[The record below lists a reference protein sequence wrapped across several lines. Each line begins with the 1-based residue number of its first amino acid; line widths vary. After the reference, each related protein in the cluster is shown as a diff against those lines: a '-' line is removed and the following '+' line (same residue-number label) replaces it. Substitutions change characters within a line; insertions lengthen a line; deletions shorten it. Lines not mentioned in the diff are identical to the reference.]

1 MIQLLRRASKKEA
14 TPSKIEDEDIKHI
27 PIRKESSVIIVLS
40 GLALALAVSALCNLI
55 LVANNRS
62 LAVKKS
68 IYVQQPDGYTGVAR
82 EFDQTHREAE
92 VIKKTATTWMQLSF
106 EWDSQVPGADYTDKG
121 VKVGKQV
128 VPTKTYLASFLMEPG
143 FREEFLTLLGR
154 DIVPQTVFSGNHQS
168 IVRFYSVSEPR
179 QVAAAKW
186 EVDIVATRVD
196 RNANGEIAE
205 IPLNRTI
212 TLKAIPPIEPTLGEE
227 EPLAWRR
234 KVYSLSTNGLI
245 ITEVSPLKIKS

>member
-1 MIQLLRRASKKEA
+1 MIQLLRRAPKKETA
-14 TPSKIEDEDIKHI
+14 SSQAEDIKHI
-27 PIRKESSVIIVLS
+27 PIRKESSVIVVLS
-40 GLALALAVSALCNLI
+40 GLVLALAVSALCNLVLI
-55 LVANNRS
+55 ANNRS

-68 IYVQQPDGYTGVAR
+68 VYVQQPDGYTGIAQ

-121 VKVGKQV
+121 IKVGKQI

-234 KVYSLSTNGLI
+234 KVYSLSTNGLM
-245 ITEVSPLKIKS
+245 ITEVIPLKIKS

>member
-1 MIQLLRRASKKEA
+1 MIQLLRRAPKKETA
-14 TPSKIEDEDIKHI
+14 SSQTEDIKHI
-27 PIRKESSVIIVLS
+27 PIRKESSVIVVLS
-40 GLALALAVSALCNLI
+40 GLVLALAVSALCNLVLI
-55 LVANNRS
+55 ANNRS

-68 IYVQQPDGYTGVAR
+68 VYVQQPDGYTGIAQ

-121 VKVGKQV
+121 IKVGKQI
-128 VPTKTYLASFLMEPG
+128 VPTKAYLASFLMEPG

-154 DIVPQTVFSGNHQS
+154 DIVPQTVFSGSHQS

-179 QVAAAKW
+179 QVATAKW

-234 KVYSLSTNGLI
+234 KVYSLSTNGLT
-245 ITEVSPLKIKS
+245 ITEVIPLKIKS

>member
-1 MIQLLRRASKKEA
+1 MIQLLRRTRQKETLAS
-14 TPSKIEDEDIKHI
+14 TTEDIKHI
-27 PIRKESSVIIVLS
+27 PIRKESSVIVVLS
-40 GLALALAVSALCNLI
+40 GLALALAVSALCNLVLI
-55 LVANNRS
+55 ANNRS

-68 IYVQQPDGYTGVAR
+68 VYVQQPDGYTGIAQ

-92 VIKKTATTWMQLSF
+92 VIKKTATTWMQMSF
-106 EWDSQVPGADYTDKG
+106 EWDSQIPGADYTDKG
-121 VKVGKQV
+121 IKVGKQT

-154 DIVPQTVFSGNHQS
+154 DVLPQTVFSGNHQS
-168 IVRFYSVSEPR
+168 VVRFYSVSEPR
-179 QVAAAKW
+179 QVASAKW

-196 RNANGEIAE
+196 RSANGEIGE

-212 TLKAIPPIEPTLGEE
+212 ALKAVPPIEPSLGEE

-234 KVYSLSTNGLI
+234 KVYSLSTNGLM
-245 ITEVSPLKIKS
+245 ITEVTPLTLKP

>member
-1 MIQLLRRASKKEA
+1 MIQLLRRAPKKETA
-14 TPSKIEDEDIKHI
+14 SSQAEDIKHI
-27 PIRKESSVIIVLS
+27 PIRKESSVIVVLS
-40 GLALALAVSALCNLI
+40 GLVLALAVSALCNLVLI
-55 LVANNRS
+55 ANNRS
-62 LAVKKS
+62 LSVKKS
-68 IYVQQPDGYTGVAR
+68 VYVQQPDGYTGIAQ

-121 VKVGKQV
+121 IKVGKQI
-128 VPTKTYLASFLMEPG
+128 VPTKAYLASFLMEPG

-179 QVAAAKW
+179 QVATAKW

-196 RNANGEIAE
+196 RNANREIAE

-212 TLKAIPPIEPTLGEE
+212 TFKAIPPIEPTLGEE
-227 EPLAWRR
+227 EPLVWRR
-234 KVYSLSTNGLI
+234 KVYSLSTNGLM
-245 ITEVSPLKIKS
+245 ITEVIPLKIKS

>member
-14 TPSKIEDEDIKHI
+14 APSKIEDEDIKHI